1 MKTLQRYVSLLCLVL
16 VSPGYA
22 DITIDGESVRVD
34 TDAYFVQFDHGVIS
48 EIYNKRTAEVYTTPN
63 QSSIRGETGVLTN
76 PSTPIWA
83 SQSTME
89 VTQNSPDSA
98 TMVFRQ
104 GEREIILTIE
114 VEAGTGDLLIGGSGV
129 EEYNDN
135 LHL

>member
-104 GEREIILTIE
+104 GASSQHSESPQLSILYYLPALVNTFL
-114 VEAGTGDLLIGGSGV
+114 AF
-129 EEYNDN
+129 YFAFP
-135 LHL
+135 

>member
-104 GEREIILTIE
+104 GEREIF
-114 VEAGTGDLLIGGSGV
+114 
-129 EEYNDN
+129 
-135 LHL
+135 